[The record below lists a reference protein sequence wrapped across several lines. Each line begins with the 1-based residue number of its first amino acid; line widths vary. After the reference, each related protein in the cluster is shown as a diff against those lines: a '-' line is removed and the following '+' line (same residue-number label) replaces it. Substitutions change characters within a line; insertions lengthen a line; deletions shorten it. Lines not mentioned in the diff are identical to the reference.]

1 MAWIYKPKKD
11 RRNELNRRERIKIYN
26 TQRWRD
32 LRAWKMTND
41 PLCEE
46 CSKDNKVT
54 AVEDVHHIISF
65 MSTNDP
71 IERSRLAFDY
81 NNLMSIC
88 KECHAKKH
96 A

>member
-11 RRNELNRRERIKIYN
+11 RRNELNRKERIKMYN

-46 CSKDNKVT
+46 CNKTNKVT